1 MGEMPYI
8 GAKISLISKGDIRYE
23 GTLYSIDMN
32 ESTIAL
38 HNVKS
43 FGTED
48 RRQDGTF
55 LPPSGEIYEYIIFK
69 GADIKDLAVLQNE
82 PPADADA
89 SKAPEAAPQGA
100 PAPPQ
105 APPQPP
111 APSPW
116 GAPPPQQPYSNVQWS
131 APSQQPGPGAPPPYY
146 AQTPVNPAQSAAPE
160 TKPANAAPP
169 AQPSAASTARP
180 GPAPA
185 PTVVITPSAPAR
197 GPRPQPQRASPAGPQ
212 HHQQH
217 PLHPPP
223 GMQNYPRANGPP
235 AGHMPNGAPPRQ
247 GPPSGPPAPRPRPTS
262 YAGAAGGRGPARGRG
277 VGGPPGLAPA
287 AARGGGRVGGR
298 GQGPPPAPRAPPVPV
313 PREDFNFEEAFQKFK
328 KEARSPSIISEV
340 KPEVV
345 KEEEAPKE
353 TYKADDFFDSLSCEA
368 LERLAVSEGAA
379 PEKPQART
387 RFAEQRKVDIE
398 TFGGTGIAR
407 RNDFRRGRGRG
418 GRRGGGRQ
426 GGYQNGGGRGGSSNP
441 TAS

>member
-82 PPADADA
+82 PTEDATA
-89 SKAPEAAPQGA
+89 SQAPEAAPQGTA
-100 PAPPQ
+100 APPQ

-116 GAPPPQQPYSNVQWS
+116 GPAAPQQPYSNVQWS
-131 APSQQPGPGAPPPYY
+131 APSQQPASGAPVPYY
-146 AQTPVNPAQSAAPE
+146 AQTPPNPAQSAPQD

-169 AQPSAASTARP
+169 TQPSAASTARP

-185 PTVVITPSAPAR
+185 PTVMITPAAPAR

-217 PLHPPP
+217 PQHPPP
-223 GMQNYPRANGPP
+223 GMQQQPRANGPP
-235 AGHMPNGAPPRQ
+235 AGHMANGAPPRQ

-277 VGGPPGLAPA
+277 GSGPPGLAPA
-287 AARGGGRVGGR
+287 PPRGGGRVGGR

-328 KEARSPSIISEV
+328 KEEV

-345 KEEEAPKE
+345 KEVEAPKE
-353 TYKADDFFDSLSCEA
+353 TYKQDDFFDSLSCEA
-368 LERLAVSEGAA
+368 LERAGISEGSR

-407 RNDFRRGRGRG
+407 RNNYGRGRGRG
-418 GRRGGGRQ
+418 GRRGGGGGGRG
-426 GGYQNGGGRGGSSNP
+426 GGYQNGGGRAGNGNP
-441 TAS
+441 ATAS